1 MVNERSKL
9 ESFAIYLLL
18 IVGSAVM
25 FYPFLFQVMA
35 SIGSNKDYYDSILL
49 PIPTEINLE
58 RYVNLFQNDLIFRY
72 FINTALRSIYYIA
85 VTCLVSLIASYVFT
99 KLRFKGRDTVFIIFL
114 TSMMIPGQV
123 TLIPTYLL
131 FARFPFLGGNDWLGQ
146 GGHGMIDTWGA
157 LLLGSGI
164 VNIAAIF
171 LVKQTMESI
180 PFEYEEAARIDGAGV
195 FWTIF
200 GIYFPMVRA
209 VLAVI
214 VITTFIT
221 IWNDY
226 LWPLVAINNPNIQVI
241 NTGVTSL
248 LTTMMQSGQVP
259 EYPDFFALTAIVVL
273 PPILVYL
280 LLQRNFIQGYAMAG
294 IKG

>member
-9 ESFAIYLLL
+9 ETFAIYLLL
-18 IVGSAVM
+18 IIGSAVM
-25 FYPFLFQVMA
+25 FYPFLFQVLA
-35 SIGSNKDYYDSILL
+35 SIGSNKDYYATILL
-49 PIPTEINLE
+49 PIPTEFNLD
-58 RYVNLFQNDLIFRY
+58 RYVNLIHNSLIYRY
-72 FINTALRSIYYIA
+72 LINTALRSLYFIV

-99 KLRFKGRDTVFIIFL
+99 KLRFKGRDSVFVVFL
-114 TSMMIPGQV
+114 TSMMIPAQV
-123 TLIPTYLL
+123 TIIPTYLL
-131 FARFPFLGGNDWLGQ
+131 FARFPFLGGNNWQGL

-164 VNIAAIF
+164 VNVAAIF

-195 FWTIF
+195 FRTIF
-200 GIYFPMVRA
+200 TIYFPMVRA
-209 VLAVI
+209 VLVVI
-214 VITTFIT
+214 IITTFIS

-259 EYPDFFALTAIVVL
+259 EYPDFFALTAIVVV

>member
-18 IVGSAVM
+18 IAGSAVM

-49 PIPTEINLE
+49 PIPSEINLD
-58 RYVNLFQNDLIFRY
+58 RYVNLFQNELIFRY

-85 VTCLVSLIASYVFT
+85 VTCFVSLIASYVFT
-99 KLRFKGRDTVFIIFL
+99 KLRFKGRDTVFVIFL

-226 LWPLVAINNPNIQVI
+226 LWPLVAINNPDIQVI

>member
-49 PIPTEINLE
+49 PIPTEINLD
-58 RYVNLFQNDLIFRY
+58 RYVSLFQNNLIFRY

-85 VTCLVSLIASYVFT
+85 VTCFVSLIASYVFT
-99 KLRFKGRDTVFIIFL
+99 KLRFKGRDTVFVIFL

-131 FARFPFLGGNDWLGQ
+131 FARFPMLGGNDWLGQ

-200 GIYFPMVRA
+200 GIYLPMVRA